1 MTVKLF
7 NNDLIL
13 IPLRLK
19 FMGLSSIMWVTLS
32 YFNKWNEVFIE
43 LANDELLFS
52 ETRARRSCFVQ
63 SLEDLS

>member
-1 MTVKLF
+1 
-7 NNDLIL
+7 
-13 IPLRLK
+13 
-19 FMGLSSIMWVTLS
+19 MGLSSIMWVTLS
-32 YFNKWNEVFIE
+32 YFNKWNEIFIE